1 MRRVLTYTFLLGG
14 LGLMVAT
21 YFFGAAP
28 WCAEEVACSNP
39 RLEWSSVLFVFGI
52 LLAFGSAIVYEVM
65 TDPSDG
71 EIE

>member
-1 MRRVLTYTFLLGG
+1 
-14 LGLMVAT
+14 MVAT

-65 TDPSDG
+65 KDPSDG